1 MLLTFLL
8 AGFSAYAADHIEFGG
23 GVGQAVGTTR
33 PWRAERMQRG
43 TGNVESRDL
52 ELPAYHALGIDF
64 YRLRSGTEPVPAAR
78 LDGHNVAR
86 DRRQSAGGNNQGTV
100 PN

>member
-1 MLLTFLL
+1 MLLTLLL
-8 AGFSAYAADHIEFGG
+8 AGFSAYAADHIEFEVASVKPSGPPGRGEPRECKGG
-23 GVGQAVGTTR
+23 LGTSN
-33 PWRAERMQRG
+33 PG
-43 TGNVESRDL
+43 TWSCPHITLSGLIFAAYDL
-52 ELPAYHALGIDF
+52 
-64 YRLRSGTEPVPAAR
+64 GTVPVPAAR